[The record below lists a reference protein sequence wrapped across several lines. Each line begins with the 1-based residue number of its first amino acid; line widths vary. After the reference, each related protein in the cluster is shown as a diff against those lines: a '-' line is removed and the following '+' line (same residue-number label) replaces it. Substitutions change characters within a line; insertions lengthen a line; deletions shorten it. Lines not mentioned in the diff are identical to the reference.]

1 MFLFRFLSFSDR
13 QMNLFDPFQVY
24 LSLTLYERDLVFF
37 LTYRTTSNSQIY
49 KLGEFPTLI
58 WYEDELG
65 VQQINQRDQWL
76 LFKYIRDIKVNQSVF
91 ILPNNNVY
99 RPMGHLVIHINTI
112 ALRNFTLRNLRRK
125 FLPFY
130 KLNQRREY
138 ILLLNFIKEGI
149 RKQIII
155 KKGKHPIHNSS
166 VH

>member
-1 MFLFRFLSFSDR
+1 
-13 QMNLFDPFQVY
+13 
-24 LSLTLYERDLVFF
+24 
-37 LTYRTTSNSQIY
+37 
-49 KLGEFPTLI
+49 
-58 WYEDELG
+58 
-65 VQQINQRDQWL
+65 
-76 LFKYIRDIKVNQSVF
+76 
-91 ILPNNNVY
+91 
-99 RPMGHLVIHINTI
+99 MGHLVIHINTI